1 MFKAEAKTDSSVKF
15 VDVVNNF
22 EAYLRC
28 DSQESAKKIAEENR
42 WPQTSQLKGK
52 YIYYSIF
59 DELI

>member
-1 MFKAEAKTDSSVKF
+1 LFKAEAKTDSSVKF